1 MKTQPYNFEIKD
13 MVTQFVAAF
22 NNVVIDRYNKS
33 RSVVDKIKVKYLYA
47 PKQRVLND
55 LVTKNQH
62 VTLPAVAVSIGSVSR
77 DEGRVFNKIYGEYQF
92 IEGSTDSKHLPSPV
106 PINVSINMSIVT
118 KYQTDMD
125 QILSNFVPYNNPY
138 IVISWKTPSD
148 FTSDTEEI
156 RSAVMWDGSIS
167 LTYPDDYDS
176 STSYRVT
183 ADTTFEIKGWLWPQ
197 KSTDAKQIF
206 HASTNFTTLTGFEYI

>member
-77 DEGRVFNKIYGEYQF
+77 DEGRVFN
-92 IEGSTDSKHLPSPV
+92 
-106 PINVSINMSIVT
+106 N
-118 KYQTDMD
+118 
-125 QILSNFVPYNNPY
+125 
-138 IVISWKTPSD
+138 
-148 FTSDTEEI
+148 
-156 RSAVMWDGSIS
+156 
-167 LTYPDDYDS
+167 
-176 STSYRVT
+176 
-183 ADTTFEIKGWLWPQ
+183 
-197 KSTDAKQIF
+197 
-206 HASTNFTTLTGFEYI
+206 